1 MLIRLEF
8 RNKFIAAGDS
18 LAGDRGTRP
27 DGKQME
33 AEVGGG
39 VSQVRIFYVDFIAI
53 FLLQAETLLKLI
65 FSGILKCQP

>member
-18 LAGDRGTRP
+18 PTAWLGTGGHGQTGNRW
-27 DGKQME
+27 KQRWD
-33 AEVGGG
+33 VCG

-53 FLLQAETLLKLI
+53 FLPPAGRDVVKVN
-65 FSGILKCQP
+65 F